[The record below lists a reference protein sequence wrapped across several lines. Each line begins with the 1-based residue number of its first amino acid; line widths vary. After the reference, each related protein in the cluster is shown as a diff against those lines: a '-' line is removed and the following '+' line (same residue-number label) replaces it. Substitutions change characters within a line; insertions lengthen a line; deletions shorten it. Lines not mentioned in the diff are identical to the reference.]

1 MPPPPVQL
9 PGPTTTTAGY
19 PNPGTLPQ
27 SAPVTEPE
35 ADPWP
40 EGAIA
45 EDPFTRDRSHR
56 LGSAAPLP
64 GNDAADAG
72 RWPGVDPARGESR

>member
-1 MPPPPVQL
+1 MTPPPVQL

-45 EDPFTRDRSHR
+45 EDPFTR
-56 LGSAAPLP
+56 
-64 GNDAADAG
+64 
-72 RWPGVDPARGESR
+72 GESR